1 MHINVLI
8 MSSNHGFFFC
18 LIVCVFFGWVFFVF
32 FVLLRKAYEGWK
44 ESYLLPSELFFKIP
58 CEAVHLPPTKSSLN

>member
-8 MSSNHGFFFC
+8 MSSNHGCFLFVC
-18 LIVCVFFGWVFFVF
+18 LLVVF
-32 FVLLRKAYEGWK
+32 FVLLRKAYEGWR